1 MTTASTEMWR
11 SDDGHDVDKLMA
23 TRSLIQQEGGTDV
36 HQPEFLNA
44 IESSIDSLSDKL
56 RTLSLDIHGESLRCM
71 NRYN

>member
-23 TRSLIQQEGGTDV
+23 SLIQQEGGTDV